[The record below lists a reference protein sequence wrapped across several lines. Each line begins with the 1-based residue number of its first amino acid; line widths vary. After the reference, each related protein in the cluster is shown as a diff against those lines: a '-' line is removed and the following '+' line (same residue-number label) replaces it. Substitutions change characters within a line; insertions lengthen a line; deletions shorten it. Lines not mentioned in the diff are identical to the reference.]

1 MILSHAYCV
10 FSPAYMIGFR
20 QALKFPRMIEDLIKE
35 LLNRGDIRLFILT
48 FESSPESKIEEGII
62 SVIKNFCETV

>member
-1 MILSHAYCV
+1 
-10 FSPAYMIGFR
+10 MIGFK

-35 LLNRGDIRLFILT
+35 LLNRGYIRLFILR
-48 FESSPESKIEEGII
+48 FENSPECKIEEGII

>member
-1 MILSHAYCV
+1 
-10 FSPAYMIGFR
+10 MIGFK

-35 LLNRGDIRLFILT
+35 LLSRGYIRLFILI